1 MQLGFHLDWLLES
14 LPYMGIG
21 LLGIF
26 VVIGVI
32 YGCIALLNRTFAPKK
47 EEE

>member
-1 MQLGFHLDWLLES
+1 
-14 LPYMGIG
+14 MGIG

-26 VVIGVI
+26 VVIAVI